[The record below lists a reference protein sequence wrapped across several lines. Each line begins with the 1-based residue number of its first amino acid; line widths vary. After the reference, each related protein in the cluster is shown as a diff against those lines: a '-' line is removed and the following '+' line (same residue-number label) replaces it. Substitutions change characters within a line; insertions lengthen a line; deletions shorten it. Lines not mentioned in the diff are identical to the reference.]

1 MPSAWTHAL
10 EWRIAWR
17 HLRVGERHPRW
28 VDALTF
34 ASLFILAVGFGFWI
48 WAAHLGPAPEPGEQL
63 FSATVATSLQRQFG
77 VFGHLSL
84 AIGTMLLV
92 LALLARFFNLL
103 ATIITMS
110 VLLGCMALVVV
121 LSLMSGLESDLRDKI
136 LNQKAHLRIS
146 ARDGNRFTDYE
157 SLTQAIAEVPEVAGA
172 SPYLEAEVMVRSGIN
187 RQGAVLL
194 GVQPDRLLEV
204 SNIAEIMREGSFD
217 ALLHPELIPDP
228 DPFALGDSET
238 PWRLRHLEKNKSKPK
253 LESKTKTKT
262 KTKSK
267 EAVHGKIERDP
278 PPELPDVDIAEVG
291 EPKLQPSEQLNGK
304 PPPLPKS
311 KIELPPP
318 PPPELF
324 GPATK
329 GSGKLTPLGVAGIP
343 GFGREQDDGWEDPV
357 EVLELGPESVD
368 QQPDPSISP
377 RIEGPKQAPPG
388 GGTDEWDDGDWED
401 PVEVLELPPASEQGS
416 GEGEPGDSNTVSKE
430 PALAPLERSAQPE
443 GVVDPILLGREL
455 ANELAVGVGT
465 RVQLIT
471 PVGRLTPA
479 GRVPGILAA
488 RVGGVFHS
496 GMYEYD
502 RKNVYMPLPVA
513 QAFLRTG
520 DRVSGIEV
528 KLHDIDRVDAGK
540 AAVEAALLR
549 QGRAQTSL
557 QRIATGALGLVADE
571 QLRAEIAERSGIA
584 PADSGLIVESWKEL
598 NRNLFSAMFLEK
610 IAMFVALLFVVLV
623 ASFGILASNLMSV
636 LEKSKEIAILKAMGS
651 PDGLIQRVFVAEG
664 LVLGLLGA
672 IGGISLGLGL
682 CFSLDR
688 FGFPFNENVYYIERL
703 PVVVNPF
710 EVAVVG
716 FAALVIVFVSSL
728 YPARVASRM
737 RPIDGLRQQD
747 K

>member
-1 MPSAWTHAL
+1 MFSAWTHAL

-34 ASLFILAVGFGFWI
+34 TSLFVLAIGLGFVF

-63 FSATVATSLQRQFG
+63 FSATVATALQRQFG
-77 VFGHLSL
+77 VFGGLSL

-92 LALLARFFNLL
+92 LAVLARFFNLL

-121 LSLMSGLESDLRDKI
+121 LSLMSGLEADLRDKI
-136 LNQKAHLRIS
+136 LNQKAHLRVS

-157 SLTQAIAEVPEVAGA
+157 ALTEALTQMPEVAGA

-194 GVQPDRLLEV
+194 GVQPDRMLQV
-204 SNIAEIMREGSFD
+204 SNLAEIMREGSFD
-217 ALLHPELIPDP
+217 ALLHPETIPEP
-228 DPFALGDSET
+228 DPFALIEPPET
-238 PWRLRHLEKNKSKPK
+238 PWRLRHLEKDKPK
-253 LESKTKTKT
+253 PGPT
-262 KTKSK
+262 
-267 EAVHGKIERDP
+267 VRNKIERDP
-278 PPELPDVDIAEVG
+278 PPLLPNVDD
-291 EPKLQPSEQLNGK
+291 EPKSDELGLNDNPKPSK
-304 PPPLPKS
+304 T
-311 KIELPPP
+311 IELP

-324 GPATK
+324 GPSK
-329 GSGKLTPLGVAGIP
+329 PFGP
-343 GFGREQDDGWEDPV
+343 GFAQEPDDGWEDPV
-357 EVLELGPESVD
+357 EVLGLDAKQPEPAPLEAEPPR
-368 QQPDPSISP
+368 QPS
-377 RIEGPKQAPPG
+377 
-388 GGTDEWDDGDWED
+388 DEWDDESGWED
-401 PVEVLELPPASEQGS
+401 PVEVLDLKPEP
-416 GEGEPGDSNTVSKE
+416 EPGDGDSVSKE
-430 PALAPLERSAQPE
+430 NVSAPEPVESDPPRE
-443 GVVDPILLGREL
+443 GVVDPILIGREL
-455 ANELAVGVGT
+455 ANELAVGVGA

-479 GRVPGILAA
+479 GRVPGILAS

-502 RKNVYMPLPVA
+502 RKNVYIPLPVA

-528 KLHDIDRVDAGK
+528 KLHDIDQVDAGK
-540 AAVEAALLR
+540 VAVEAALSR
-549 QGRAQTSL
+549 IGRNAPTFD
-557 QRIATGALGLVADE
+557 RIAADALEWVKDE
-571 QLRAEIAERSGIA
+571 QQRAEIAKRWGLAST
-584 PADSGLIVESWKEL
+584 DSELIVESWKEL

-651 PDGLIQRVFVAEG
+651 PDHLIQRVFVAEG

-672 IGGISLGLGL
+672 VGGISLGLAL
-682 CFSLDR
+682 CFSLDQ

-716 FAALVIVFVSSL
+716 FAALVIVFLSSL
-728 YPARVASRM
+728 YPARIASRM
-737 RPIDGLRQQD
+737 RPVDGLRHQE

>member
-1 MPSAWTHAL
+1 MASAWTHAL

-17 HLRVGERHPRW
+17 HLRVGDRHPRW
-28 VDALTF
+28 VDALTYT
-34 ASLFILAVGFGFWI
+34 SLFVLAVGIGFVL

-63 FSATVATSLQRQFG
+63 FSATVASALQRQFG
-77 VFGHLSL
+77 VFGGLSL

-92 LALLARFFNLL
+92 LAVLARFFNLL

-121 LSLMSGLESDLRDKI
+121 LSLMSGLEADLRDKI
-136 LNQKAHLRIS
+136 LNQKAHLRVS

-157 SLTQAIAEVPEVAGA
+157 ALTEALMQVPEVAGA

-187 RQGAVLL
+187 RQGAVLI
-194 GVQPDRLLEV
+194 GVQPDRLLQV
-204 SNIAEIMREGSFD
+204 SNIADIVREGSFD
-217 ALLHPELIPDP
+217 ALVHPESIPEP
-228 DPFALGDSET
+228 DPFALAET
-238 PWRLRHLEKNKSKPK
+238 PYRLRHLEKDKPSVRTKIDK
-253 LESKTKTKT
+253 LVPRPEDRA
-262 KTKSK
+262 
-267 EAVHGKIERDP
+267 EVERDP
-278 PPELPDVDIAEVG
+278 PRPLPDIEELG
-291 EPKLQPSEQLNGK
+291 EPPKPIPGLNAN
-304 PPPLPKS
+304 PPPPSKS
-311 KIELPPP
+311 GINLP

-324 GPATK
+324 GPN
-329 GSGKLTPLGVAGIP
+329 SLP
-343 GFGREQDDGWEDPV
+343 GFAGPPDDGWEDPV
-357 EVLELGPESVD
+357 EVLGLDEQPATQPEPSE
-368 QQPDPSISP
+368 QPEPKP
-377 RIEGPKQAPPG
+377 EEEEWEEEGG
-388 GGTDEWDDGDWED
+388 WED
-401 PVEVLELPPASEQGS
+401 PVEVLNLPPAQ
-416 GEGEPGDSNTVSKE
+416 PGDGDAIVKE
-430 PALAPLERSAQPE
+430 TAPPEIDPIEHSPPPRE
-443 GVVDPILLGREL
+443 GVVDPILIGREL
-455 ANELAVGVGT
+455 ANELAVGVGA

-479 GRVPGILAA
+479 GRVPGILAS

-528 KLHDIDRVDAGK
+528 KLHDIDQVDAGK

-549 QGRAQTSL
+549 LGRSTPSL
-557 QRIATGALGLVADE
+557 ERVFGQALGLVSDP
-571 QLRAEIAERSGIA
+571 QLRAEIAERSGIR
-584 PADSGLIVESWKEL
+584 PAESELIVESWKEL

-636 LEKSKEIAILKAMGS
+636 LEKSKEIAILKAMGA
-651 PDGLIQRVFVAEG
+651 PDHLIQRVFVAEG

-672 IGGISLGLGL
+672 IGGITLGLAL
-682 CFSLDR
+682 CLSLDR

-716 FAALVIVFVSSL
+716 FAALVIVFLSSL

-737 RPIDGLRQQD
+737 RPIDGLRHQE